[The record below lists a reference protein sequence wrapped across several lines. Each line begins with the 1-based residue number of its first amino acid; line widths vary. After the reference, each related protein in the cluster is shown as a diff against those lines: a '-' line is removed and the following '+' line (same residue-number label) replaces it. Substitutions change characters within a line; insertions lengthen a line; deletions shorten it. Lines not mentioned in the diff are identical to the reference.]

1 MHNLSNRGRF
11 GCILQGIVTATLTA
25 GLLWNA
31 PQILRVIQLY
41 ATGAVQ

>member
-1 MHNLSNRGRF
+1 MHNLSTYDRVV
-11 GCILQGIVTATLTA
+11 CIMRGIVTATLTA

-41 ATGAVQ
+41 ATGEVQ

>member
-1 MHNLSNRGRF
+1 MHNLSTYDRVV
-11 GCILQGIVTATLTA
+11 CIMQGIVTATLTA

-41 ATGAVQ
+41 ATGEVQ

>member
-1 MHNLSNRGRF
+1 MRNFSNHDRVV
-11 GCILQGIVTATLTA
+11 CILQGIVTALLTA
-25 GLLWNA
+25 GVLWNA

>member
-1 MHNLSNRGRF
+1 MHNLSTYARF
-11 GCILQGIVTATLTA
+11 VCILQGIVTALLTA
-25 GLLWNA
+25 GVLWNA

>member
-1 MHNLSNRGRF
+1 MSNLSTRNRVA
-11 GCILQGIVTATLTA
+11 CVLQGIVTATLTA

-41 ATGAVQ
+41 ATGEVQ